1 MIEDIEYFKKKLET
15 TTNPQ
20 LRDKLVKQIELLEDA
35 VTIYRLTRPGNGDEI
50 FDDNLNGG
58 IPHGY

>member
-1 MIEDIEYFKKKLET
+1 MIEDIEYFKKKLEET
-15 TTNPQ
+15 TDPIE
-20 LRDKLVKQIELLEDA
+20 RDKLTKQIGLLEDA